1 MGGVEPKHLRSVG
14 IVSNQRRA
22 LSPVIA
28 TVILA
33 GVVLAIGGAV
43 WSYSLGATTAIA
55 DEYVSDTMSLV
66 NEIIERFDV
75 EHIHYN
81 ITNDILRVW
90 IYNYGEVDITVDVY
104 FTVKSTIENST
115 LEEYPD
121 GVKILSEQVTM
132 VTYDY
137 SFLTN
142 PLVSGDAVAVK
153 VYSRRQNVAYK
164 SYVVP

>member
-1 MGGVEPKHLRSVG
+1 M
-14 IVSNQRRA
+14 
-22 LSPVIA
+22 SPVIA

-33 GVVLAIGGAV
+33 GVVLAIGGGIWA
-43 WSYSLGATTAIA
+43 YSLGATTAIA
-55 DEYVSDTMSLV
+55 DGYVNDTLSLV
-66 NEIIERFDV
+66 NEIVERFDV
-75 EHIHYN
+75 ENIYYN
-81 ITNDILRVW
+81 LTDEILQIW

-137 SFLTN
+137 SFLTD

>member
-1 MGGVEPKHLRSVG
+1 MSD
-14 IVSNQRRA
+14 QRRA

-33 GVVLAIGGAV
+33 GVVLAIGGGIWA
-43 WSYSLGATTAIA
+43 YSLGATTAIA
-55 DEYVSDTMSLV
+55 DGYVNDTLSLV
-66 NEIIERFDV
+66 NEIVERFDV

-81 ITNDILRVW
+81 LTDELLRIWV
-90 IYNYGEVDITVDVY
+90 YNYGEVDITVDVY

-115 LEEYPD
+115 IKEHPN
-121 GVKILSEQVTM
+121 GIKILSEQVEI
-132 VTYDY
+132 VEYDY
-137 SFLTN
+137 SFLDDS
-142 PLVSGDAVAVK
+142 LVSGDTVAVK